1 MVESKSAFGGHRL
14 QFRENESERKKSR
27 ARVHRICTRPPPNYL
42 ISPNSLSDSCCP
54 EWGRRNWEVSGTSP
68 FIRFGIQLYH
78 AFLTTI
84 LLRHGQLHHVGDD
97 HVFRWPLYQRRVRLS
112 PVPESQVEDK
122 GDETSH
128 SVVARKR

>member
-1 MVESKSAFGGHRL
+1 M
-14 QFRENESERKKSR
+14 
-27 ARVHRICTRPPPNYL
+27 PP
-42 ISPNSLSDSCCP
+42 SPNAADRD
-54 EWGRRNWEVSGTSP
+54 EEIGKTRTFP

-84 LLRHGQLHHVGDD
+84 LLRLGQLHHVGDD
-97 HVFRWPLYQRRVRLS
+97 HVFRCALYWPLYQATPWRRVRLS

-128 SVVARKR
+128 TVVARKR